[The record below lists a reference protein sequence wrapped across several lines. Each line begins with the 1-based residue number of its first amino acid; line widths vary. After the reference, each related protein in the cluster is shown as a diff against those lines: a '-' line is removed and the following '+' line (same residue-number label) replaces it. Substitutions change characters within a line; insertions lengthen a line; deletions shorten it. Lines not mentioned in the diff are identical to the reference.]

1 MGSYKE
7 LSRTDLSETGRK
19 RARPS
24 KHQVGRVLISTLVL
38 FAALV
43 AGQARGQSAPPVN
56 PQKST
61 IHGVVVNSVTR
72 EPVGHALVLS
82 PDNRFATLTDDQG
95 HFEFALPQPAAD
107 RGPNLSEAYSTV
119 GASYVEGANSNF
131 PGWLMARKPGFLGSE
146 QHSSRSNG
154 APVVMGK
161 EVTIAIVPE
170 ARIVGRVII
179 PGFNASD
186 RIAVQLYRRQI
197 LQGRANWSYSGAVA
211 ARSNGEFR
219 FADLEPGTYKLLTG
233 ELMDRDPLTLDPRGP
248 MYGYPPAYF
257 PNATDFQTAGAI
269 HLTPGMNFQA
279 ELTPLRQP
287 YYPVKV
293 PVTNEPADDQIEVSV
308 SVHGRKGPGFE
319 LGYNSRDQKI
329 EGSLPNGTYVVE
341 ASSQGRNPAT
351 GSATIT
357 VKGAASDSPPM
368 TLAPN
373 GSVHIEAKLE
383 FKTNLETDG
392 QNENANESVLRE
404 VRGQGQATAQH
415 YTVMLEPADEFTHP
429 DMPNGPSDMT
439 QHDDSVVF
447 QGVPPGRYWVRV
459 DSSSGFAA
467 AVTAGDI
474 DLLRRPLTVGPGSNL
489 RVDVTLRNDGA
500 EISGSIEGLGG
511 QSLGTDEPS
520 VPGQGSF
527 IVGSF
532 SNQMPAYV
540 YCIPLPEGTGQFRQG
555 AVTQDGKFDLQQV
568 SPGSYRVL
576 AFDRPQFE
584 LEYRNSE
591 AMRAYDARGQVVRLV
606 AGQKETLMLHLIST
620 SE

>member
-1 MGSYKE
+1 
-7 LSRTDLSETGRK
+7 
-19 RARPS
+19 
-24 KHQVGRVLISTLVL
+24 
-38 FAALV
+38 
-43 AGQARGQSAPPVN
+43 
-56 PQKST
+56 
-61 IHGVVVNSVTR
+61 VVVNSLTH
-72 EPVGHALVLS
+72 EPIGHALVFS
-82 PDNRFATLTDDQG
+82 PDNRFGSFTDDQG
-95 HFEFALPQPAAD
+95 GFEFALPQSATGHGSDFSQGDASTGATIGITSVVGSYAD
-107 RGPNLSEAYSTV
+107 L
-119 GASYVEGANSNF
+119 
-131 PGWLMARKPGFLGSE
+131 PGMLRARKPGFLGLE
-146 QHSSRSNG
+146 RHPQIWNQT
-154 APVVMGK
+154 PVVMGK
-161 EVTIAIVPE
+161 EVVLTLVPE
-170 ARIVGRVII
+170 ARIVGRVVL
-179 PGFNASD
+179 PSSNASD
-186 RIAVQLYRRQI
+186 PITVELYRRQI
-197 LQGRANWSYSGAVA
+197 LQGRANWSYFGDVA

-269 HLTPGMNFQA
+269 QLTPGMTSQA

-293 PVTNEPADDQIEVSV
+293 PVTNEPADQQIEVSV
-308 SVHGRKGPGFE
+308 SVHGRRGPGFK

-357 VKGAASDSPPM
+357 VKGAASESPPM

-392 QNENANESVLRE
+392 QNENSNESVLRE

-474 DLLRRPLTVGPGSNL
+474 DLLRLPLTVGPGSNL

-500 EISGSIEGLGG
+500 EISGSIEELSG
-511 QSLGTDEPS
+511 QLLSAGESLAAGPVS
-520 VPGQGSF
+520 FGSY
-527 IVGSF
+527 
-532 SNQMPAYV
+532 SNRMPAYV

-555 AVTQDGKFDLQQV
+555 AVTQDGKFDLQQI

-584 LEYRNSE
+584 LEYHNSE

-606 AGQKETLMLHLIST
+606 AGQKETLMLHLISS